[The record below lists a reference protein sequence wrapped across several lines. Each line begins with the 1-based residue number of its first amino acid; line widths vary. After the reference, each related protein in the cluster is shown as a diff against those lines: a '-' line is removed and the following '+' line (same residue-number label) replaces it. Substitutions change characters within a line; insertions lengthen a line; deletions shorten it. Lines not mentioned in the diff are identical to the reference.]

1 MGRRQQQVQA
11 RLQVFDFE
19 ALFRQDLDWDA
30 PSSPGV
36 GELAQQ
42 GSCRVHL
49 VQASSLE
56 EFDPL
61 GPLPPHTLVIT
72 LTPRGDR
79 CLWRWSDPTGAAPPW
94 QSRVLVR
101 GQVDPAW
108 ASRLLALRP
117 LESASLASC
126 LNGPD
131 QPASLAD
138 QEGWQQGWQSLTAA
152 LTDLPLVSQRRHYG
166 LILLMRLVALA
177 ALQQR
182 GYLGEDGWYLQNQF
196 GQSQQRGLDRFF
208 VDCLH
213 PLCHHGLPLPA
224 EERPPWLGERLGHLP
239 FIPQGPFRPGFLDLL
254 WGHRPIAD
262 AAFEP
267 ALLWLGDRLTE
278 AETDLGDHLPQLFEA
293 VVNGNQGGALV
304 TPAPIWWA
312 LCDRTLH
319 RTLLDRATLI
329 TGAAYGTPAQLLLV
343 LDPATAARLLEDLGK
358 LTLLDPACGSG
369 RYLRAALQEWL
380 YLAHSLLAIA
390 ALDSSV
396 PLPPWVGD
404 ASPSQTLGLYRHLA
418 GQAIYGLDDWAPA
431 LELARLQSFLVALQ
445 HSQGAQD
452 LASLP
457 DLSLTLLRGDALF
470 GLISVDPERFD
481 QVKPRRGQSTASQG
495 NLLQPLLAAN
505 YRGILAER
513 QVRLEHY
520 RSQTQLLAETGHVP
534 DYAQADFLRDRLEEV
549 NQTAQAKLTQ
559 VLWQEASQQ
568 LGLRVAEPPGS
579 ASLAGRR
586 TRPLSLA
593 DVKARQP
600 FHWGFYLH
608 NLLLQRGGVDLIV
621 SHLPSGLVEPTAIGF
636 TEAYQD
642 LLAQRGVTAATF
654 LANPPQVLAV
664 HPDLTEAWGQF
675 RSQFTWLSQY
685 FRRAGAYP
693 QSGRQSTGKLSWS
706 RLGLER
712 SLTLLR
718 PGGRCALVLDCFW
731 SQPSSGALRQWLL
744 SHTTLGAVVELSNHQ
759 GLWPERSP
767 RHRSCLLWLQAQG
780 STQGCPHHV
789 YTHGRTAPDPAS
801 LGPLLQGLIHL
812 MP

>member
-1 MGRRQQQVQA
+1 MGRSRHQLQA
-11 RLQVFDFE
+11 RLATFDFE
-19 ALFRQDLDWDA
+19 ALFRQELGWAA

-36 GELAQQ
+36 GELAQH
-42 GSCRVHL
+42 GSYRVQL
-49 VQASSLE
+49 VQAPSLGE
-56 EFDPL
+56 LDSL
-61 GPLPPHTLVIT
+61 GPLPPQTLVIT

-79 CLWRWSDPTGAAPPW
+79 CLWRWSDPNGETAPW

-101 GQVDPAW
+101 GQVDRAW
-108 ASRLLALRP
+108 ANRLLALQS
-117 LESASLASC
+117 LGSASLASC

-131 QPASLAD
+131 QTASLTD
-138 QEGWQQGWQSLTAA
+138 REGFQQSWQSLAAA
-152 LTDLPLVSQRRHYG
+152 LADLPLVSQQRQYG
-166 LILLMRLVALA
+166 LILLVRLVALA

-182 GYLGEDGWYLQNQF
+182 GYLGEDSWYLQNQF

-213 PLCHHGLPLPA
+213 PLCHHGLPLPP
-224 EERPPWLGERLGHLP
+224 EERPPWLVERLGHLP
-239 FIPQGPFRPGFLDLL
+239 FIPRGPFSPGSLDHL
-254 WGHRPIAD
+254 WGYRPIAD

-278 AETDLGDHLPQLFEA
+278 TEGDLGDHLPQVFEA
-293 VVNGNQGGALV
+293 MVNGYQGGSLV

-329 TGAAYGTPAQLLLV
+329 TAADYGGLAQLLLS
-343 LDPATAARLLEDLGK
+343 LDSPTAARLLEELGE
-358 LTLLDPACGSG
+358 LTLLDPTCGSG

-380 YLAHSLLAIA
+380 YLAHTLLAIA

-396 PLPPWVGD
+396 PLPVWVSG
-404 ASPSQTLGLYRHLA
+404 ASPGQALGLYRHLA
-418 GQAIYGLDDWAPA
+418 SQAIYGLDCSAPA

-445 HSQGAQD
+445 YSQGASD

-457 DLSLTLLRGDALF
+457 DLSLTLLRGDAFL
-470 GLISVDPERFD
+470 GLITVDPERFD

-505 YRGILAER
+505 YREILAER
-513 QVRLEHY
+513 QVCLEHY
-520 RSQTQLLAETGHVP
+520 RSQTQLLAETGHVSA
-534 DYAQADFLRDRLEEV
+534 YAQADFFRDRLEEV

-559 VLWQEASQQ
+559 VLWQEASHQ
-568 LGLRVAEPPGS
+568 LGLRVAVPPPP
-579 ASLAGRR
+579 ATLAGRR

-593 DVKARQP
+593 DVEARQP

-608 NLLLQRGGVDLIV
+608 GLLQRGGVDLII
-621 SHLPSGLVEPTAIGF
+621 SHLPGGSVESTPIGF

-642 LLAQRGVTAATF
+642 LLAQRGVTPATF
-654 LANPPQVLAV
+654 LANPPQVLTV

-675 RSQFTWLSQY
+675 RSQFAWLSQY
-685 FRRAGAYP
+685 FRRAEAYP
-693 QSGRQSTGKLSWS
+693 RSGCQSTGKLSWS

-712 SLTLLR
+712 SLALLR
-718 PGGRCALVLDCFW
+718 PGGHCALVLDCFW
-731 SQPSSGALRQWLL
+731 SQASSAALRQWLC

-759 GLWPERSP
+759 GLWPELSP

-789 YTHGRTAPDPAS
+789 FTQGRTAPSPGS
-801 LGPLLQGLIHL
+801 LGPLLRGLIHL
-812 MP
+812 AK

>member
-1 MGRRQQQVQA
+1 M
-11 RLQVFDFE
+11 
-19 ALFRQDLDWDA
+19 
-30 PSSPGV
+30 
-36 GELAQQ
+36 
-42 GSCRVHL
+42 
-49 VQASSLE
+49 
-56 EFDPL
+56 
-61 GPLPPHTLVIT
+61 
-72 LTPRGDR
+72 
-79 CLWRWSDPTGAAPPW
+79 
-94 QSRVLVR
+94 
-101 GQVDPAW
+101 
-108 ASRLLALRP
+108 
-117 LESASLASC
+117 
-126 LNGPD
+126 
-131 QPASLAD
+131 
-138 QEGWQQGWQSLTAA
+138 AA

-166 LILLMRLVALA
+166 LILLVRLVALA

-182 GYLGEDGWYLQNQF
+182 GYLGEDNWYLQNQF

-213 PLCHHGLPLPA
+213 PLCHHGLALPA
-224 EERPPWLGERLGHLP
+224 EERPPWLVDRLGHLP
-239 FIPQGPFRPGFLDLL
+239 FIPQGPCRPGALDLL

-293 VVNGNQGGALV
+293 AVNGSQGATLV

-329 TGAAYGTPAQLLLV
+329 TGATYGSPAQLLFT
-343 LDPATAARLLEDLGK
+343 LDSATAARLLEDLGE

-390 ALDSSV
+390 TLDSSV
-396 PLPPWVGD
+396 PLPTWVGGG
-404 ASPSQTLGLYRHLA
+404 ASPSQALGLYRHLA

-457 DLSLTLLRGDALF
+457 DLSLTLLRGDAYF

-568 LGLRVAEPPGS
+568 LGLRVAVPS
-579 ASLAGRR
+579 SDSGRR

-593 DVKARQP
+593 DVEARQP

-636 TEAYQD
+636 AEAYQD

-664 HPDLTEAWGQF
+664 HPDLAEAWGQF
-675 RSQFTWLSQY
+675 RSQFAWLSQY

-731 SQPSSGALRQWLL
+731 SQASSGALGQWLL
-744 SHTTLGAVVELSNHQ
+744 AHTTLGAVVELSNHQ
-759 GLWPERSP
+759 GLWPELSP

-780 STQGCPHHV
+780 STQGSPHHV
-789 YTHGRTAPDPAS
+789 FTQGRTAPDPAS

-812 MP
+812 TP

>member
-1 MGRRQQQVQA
+1 MGRRQQQLQA
-11 RLQVFDFE
+11 RLQAFDFE

-30 PSSPGV
+30 PSSPEV

-42 GSCRVHL
+42 GSHQVRL
-49 VQASSLE
+49 VQTSSLGE
-56 EFDPL
+56 VDPL
-61 GPLPPHTLVIT
+61 GPVPPQTLVIS
-72 LTPRGDR
+72 LSPDGDR
-79 CLWRWSDPTGAAPPW
+79 SLWRWSDPSGAAPPW
-94 QSRVLVR
+94 QSRVLLR
-101 GQVDPAW
+101 GQVDQPW
-108 ASRLLALRP
+108 ASRLRALQT
-117 LESASLASC
+117 LEATSLASC

-138 QEGWQQGWQSLTAA
+138 REAWQQSWQSLTVA
-152 LTDLPLVSQRRHYG
+152 LTDLPLVSQRRHYA
-166 LILLMRLVALA
+166 LILLVRLVALA

-208 VDCLH
+208 IDCLH

-224 EERPPWLGERLGHLP
+224 EERPNWLGERLGHLP
-239 FIPQGPFRPGFLDLL
+239 FIPQGPFHPGPLDLL

-262 AAFEP
+262 AACEP

-278 AETDLGDHLPQLFEA
+278 AEIDLGDHLPQLFEA
-293 VVNGNQGGALV
+293 VVNGSQGATLV

-329 TGAAYGTPAQLLLV
+329 TGATYGSPAQLLFTLE
-343 LDPATAARLLEDLGK
+343 PASAARLLEELGE

-390 ALDSSV
+390 TLDSSV
-396 PLPPWVGD
+396 PLPTWVGG
-404 ASPSQTLGLYRHLA
+404 ASPSQALGLYRHLA

-457 DLSLTLLRGDALF
+457 DLSLTLLRGDAYF
-470 GLISVDPERFD
+470 GLIRVDPERFD
-481 QVKPRRGQSTASQG
+481 QVKPRRGQPTASQG

-534 DYAQADFLRDRLEEV
+534 DYAQVAFLRDRLEEV

-568 LGLRVAEPPGS
+568 LGLRVAVPS
-579 ASLAGRR
+579 SDSCRR

-593 DVKARQP
+593 DVEARQP

-621 SHLPSGLVEPTAIGF
+621 SHLPSGLMEPTAIGF
-636 TEAYQD
+636 AEAYQD

-664 HPDLTEAWGQF
+664 HPDLAEAWGQF
-675 RSQFTWLSQY
+675 RSQFAWLSQY

-693 QSGRQSTGKLSWS
+693 QSGRQSTGKLTWS

-731 SQPSSGALRQWLL
+731 SQASSGALRQWLL
-744 SHTTLGAVVELSNHQ
+744 ATTTLGAVVELSNHQ
-759 GLWPERSP
+759 GLWPELSP

-780 STQGCPHHV
+780 STQGCPHHG
-789 YTHGRTAPDPAS
+789 YTQGRTAPDPAS
-801 LGPLLQGLIHL
+801 LGSLLQDLIHL
-812 MP
+812 TP

>member
-1 MGRRQQQVQA
+1 MGAKQQQLQA
-11 RLQVFDFE
+11 RLAAFDFE
-19 ALFRQDLDWDA
+19 PLFRQDLGWAA
-30 PSSPGV
+30 PASPGA

-42 GSCRVHL
+42 GSHRVQL
-49 VQASSLE
+49 SQAPSLGE
-56 EFDPL
+56 LDAL
-61 GPLPPHTLVIT
+61 GPLPPQTLVIT

-79 CLWRWSDPTGAAPPW
+79 CLWRWPDPTGETAPW

-101 GQVDPAW
+101 GQVDRAW
-108 ASRLLALRP
+108 ANRLLALQS
-117 LESASLASC
+117 LGSASLASC

-131 QPASLAD
+131 QTASLTD
-138 QEGWQQGWQSLTAA
+138 REGFQQSWQSLAAA
-152 LTDLPLVSQRRHYG
+152 LADLPLVSQQRQYG
-166 LILLMRLVALA
+166 LILLVRLVALA

-182 GYLGEDGWYLQNQF
+182 GYLGEDSWYLQNQF

-208 VDCLH
+208 ADCLY
-213 PLCHHGLPLPA
+213 PLCHHGFPLPP
-224 EERPPWLGERLGHLP
+224 EERPPWLVERLGHLP
-239 FIPQGPFRPGFLDLL
+239 FIPQGPFSPGPLDHL

-278 AETDLGDHLPQLFEA
+278 AETDLGDHLPQVFEA
-293 VVNGNQGGALV
+293 VVNGCQGATWV
-304 TPAPIWWA
+304 TPTPVWWA

-329 TGAAYGTPAQLLLV
+329 TGADYGSPAELLFA
-343 LDPATAARLLEDLGK
+343 LDPATAARLLEDLGE
-358 LTLLDPACGSG
+358 LTLLDPTCGSG

-380 YLAHSLLAIA
+380 YLAHTLLAIA

-396 PLPPWVGD
+396 PLPTWVRA
-404 ASPSQTLGLYRHLA
+404 ASPGLALGLYRHLA
-418 GQAIYGLDDWAPA
+418 SQAIYGLDDWPPA

-445 HSQGAQD
+445 HSQGASD

-457 DLSLTLLRGDALF
+457 DLSLTLLRGDAFF
-470 GLISVDPERFD
+470 GLITVDPERFD

-534 DYAQADFLRDRLEEV
+534 TYAQADFLRDRLEEV

-559 VLWQEASQQ
+559 VLWQEASHQ
-568 LGLRVAEPPGS
+568 LGLRVSP
-579 ASLAGRR
+579 AGEGGGPR

-593 DVKARQP
+593 DVEARQP

-608 NLLLQRGGVDLIV
+608 DLFLHRGGVDLII
-621 SHLPSGLVEPTAIGF
+621 SHLPNGLVEPTPIGF

-642 LLAQRGVTAATF
+642 LLAQRGVTGATF
-654 LANPPQVLAV
+654 LANPLQVLTV
-664 HPDLTEAWGQF
+664 HPDLSQAWGQF
-675 RSQFTWLSQY
+675 RSQFAWLSQY
-685 FRRAGAYP
+685 FRRSEAYP

-712 SLTLLR
+712 SLALVR

-731 SQPSSGALRQWLL
+731 SQASSGALRQWLL

-759 GLWPERSP
+759 GLWPELSP

-789 YTHGRTAPDPAS
+789 YTQGRTAPDLAS

-812 MP
+812 AK